1 MKFFSIIFAVFLYF
15 QVILSI
21 LKVEWQYVITQLRI
35 RRLDTWRHRARDHW
49 TRHGPLP
56 TYWRSFGTKPLS
68 QAISEILA
76 CKCIAV
82 TTLTFQSHKTSSVT
96 WPFDSQMFIS
106 YRCSIVTKSLSS
118 AVFGI
123 MGTKYIGVTVLTFQ
137 GHVTSSVTWPFDSQV
152 AISYRCCIVIMSI
165 SSHFQDTGSK
175 ACWGHDLDL
184 SGSHDVIGHVTIQ
197 LGMGNF
203 LLVVLWTDP
212 SLYL

>member
-82 TTLTFQSHKTSSVT
+82 TTLTFQSHKTSLVT

-123 MGTKYIGVTVLTFQ
+123 MGTKHIGVTVLTFQ
-137 GHVTSSVTWPFDSQV
+137 GHVTSSVTWPFNSGW
-152 AISYRCCIVIMSI
+152 AISYWWSFGRTQVSI
-165 SSHFQDTGSK
+165 SNGFRDIPTQTSCAHRHNAESSLRM
-175 ACWGHDLDL
+175 HDITWCVPLCK
-184 SGSHDVIGHVTIQ
+184 I
-197 LGMGNF
+197 
-203 LLVVLWTDP
+203 
-212 SLYL
+212 